1 MTVSE
6 FWKSIEAVFGS
17 CYGRSI
23 VGDLFLPK
31 LGGTAE
37 QALMSGLDP
46 SLWMRYCPH
55 YLQASNAKS
64 DYLPSYQGKPDGAKI
79 YSEPKSGVYLFAV

>member
-6 FWKSIEAVFGS
+6 FWSSLEAVYGS
-17 CYGRSI
+17 CYGRSL

-37 QALMSGLDP
+37 QALKQGIAPDKIWDELIRETDMGEEARWIHRQE
-46 SLWMRYCPH
+46 SLR
-55 YLQASNAKS
+55 ANR
-64 DYLPSYQGKPDGAKI
+64 
-79 YSEPKSGVYLFAV
+79 

>member
-46 SLWMRYCPH
+46 EVIWDELIRETDMGDEARWVHRREKV
-55 YLQASNAKS
+55 LR
-64 DYLPSYQGKPDGAKI
+64 
-79 YSEPKSGVYLFAV
+79 

>member
-6 FWKSIEAVFGS
+6 FWTSLEAVYGS
-17 CYGRSI
+17 CYGRSL

-37 QALMSGLDP
+37 QALKQGVDP
-46 SLWMRYCPH
+46 DTIWDELVRETDMGEEARWIHRQETARAQH
-55 YLQASNAKS
+55 
-64 DYLPSYQGKPDGAKI
+64 
-79 YSEPKSGVYLFAV
+79 

>member
-6 FWKSIEAVFGS
+6 FWKSIETVFGS

-46 SLWMRYCPH
+46 EVIWDELIRETDMGDEARWVHRREKV
-55 YLQASNAKS
+55 LR
-64 DYLPSYQGKPDGAKI
+64 
-79 YSEPKSGVYLFAV
+79 

>member
-46 SLWMRYCPH
+46 EVIWDELIRETDMGEEARWVHRREKT
-55 YLQASNAKS
+55 LR
-64 DYLPSYQGKPDGAKI
+64 
-79 YSEPKSGVYLFAV
+79 

>member
-46 SLWMRYCPH
+46 EVIWDELIRETDMGEEARWVHRREKV
-55 YLQASNAKS
+55 LR
-64 DYLPSYQGKPDGAKI
+64 
-79 YSEPKSGVYLFAV
+79 

>member
-6 FWKSIEAVFGS
+6 FWKSIEAVYGS

-37 QALMSGLDP
+37 QALMGGVDP
-46 SLWMRYCPH
+46 EVIWDELVRETDMGEEARWVHRREKV
-55 YLQASNAKS
+55 LK
-64 DYLPSYQGKPDGAKI
+64 
-79 YSEPKSGVYLFAV
+79 

>member
-46 SLWMRYCPH
+46 EVIWDELIRETDMGDEARWVHRRE
-55 YLQASNAKS
+55 
-64 DYLPSYQGKPDGAKI
+64 KI
-79 YSEPKSGVYLFAV
+79 LR

>member
-37 QALMSGLDP
+37 QALMSGL
-46 SLWMRYCPH
+46 
-55 YLQASNAKS
+55 
-64 DYLPSYQGKPDGAKI
+64 
-79 YSEPKSGVYLFAV
+79 EPEVIWDEVIRETDMGDEARWVHRREKVLR